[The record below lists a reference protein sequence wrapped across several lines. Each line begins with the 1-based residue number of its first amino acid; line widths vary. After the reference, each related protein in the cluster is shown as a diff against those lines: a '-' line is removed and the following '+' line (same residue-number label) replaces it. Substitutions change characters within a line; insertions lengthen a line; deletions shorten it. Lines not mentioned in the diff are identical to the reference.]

1 MYPFFSFFLLF
12 DAYEKNETVDLGSA
26 SPNEKLE
33 LRKLPAEPREP
44 DEQTETPTKKEPL
57 PVGLLLYMLPLLR
70 AIAKDPSSQLDETNL
85 SRVLVVMTNKSDHLH
100 HIDDNRPKA
109 PKARGGSEEEA
120 TTPAPLATLS
130 RLQIMQQAAAKEQKC
145 ISFIRRVIFEEK
157 EIEAILRSNS

>member
-26 SPNEKLE
+26 KSDDITGLLKKFFSQLQTPLMGECIAPDEQLE

-44 DEQTETPTKKEPL
+44 EQQTETPTKKEPL
-57 PVGLLLYMLPLLR
+57 PVGHKLVLLYMLPLLR
-70 AIAKDPSSQLDETNL
+70 AIAKDYTHSQLDETNL

-109 PKARGGSEEEA
+109 PKHFRGE
-120 TTPAPLATLS
+120 
-130 RLQIMQQAAAKEQKC
+130 R
-145 ISFIRRVIFEEK
+145 
-157 EIEAILRSNS
+157 N